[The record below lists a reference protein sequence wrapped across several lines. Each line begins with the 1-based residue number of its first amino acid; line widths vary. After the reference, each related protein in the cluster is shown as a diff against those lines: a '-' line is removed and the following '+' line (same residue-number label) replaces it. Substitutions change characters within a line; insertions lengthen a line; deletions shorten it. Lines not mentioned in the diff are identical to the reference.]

1 MIKSIISVL
10 SVCFFTADLLVYI
23 TQKEKIALDIT
34 GKVASVLK
42 NVLLAHRDE
51 QSD

>member
-1 MIKSIISVL
+1 MIKSITSAL
-10 SVCFFTADLLVYI
+10 SVCFFTALLVYI
-23 TQKEKIALDIT
+23 TQKEKIALGIT